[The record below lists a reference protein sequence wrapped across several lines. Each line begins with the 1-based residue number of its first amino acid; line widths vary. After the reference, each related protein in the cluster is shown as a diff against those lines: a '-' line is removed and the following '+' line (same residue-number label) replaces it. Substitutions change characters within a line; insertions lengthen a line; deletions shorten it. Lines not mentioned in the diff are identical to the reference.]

1 MDWLRWWHGTV
12 TDPKFQRVARMA
24 GASTGEVIAVWAC
37 LLERASSVTAGD
49 APVTSRGDAETRG
62 SVAGFDCD
70 DHDVLLG
77 FEDGTTAK
85 IFAALEDRG
94 LLMEGRI
101 ARWEE
106 RQPVR
111 VDSSKER
118 TRAWRERKKAQQ
130 DAPAVTPGDG
140 HVTKG
145 DALDT
150 DTEGDKK
157 EPPFVPPE
165 GGKASKPKAK
175 PERSKPKRVLP
186 DPFLVST
193 ELLQWAK
200 ERVPLVNTDLE
211 TERFVNY
218 WKAEGKA
225 KADWPATWRNW
236 MLKVQGDMEKRS
248 PASAVRPAG
257 AHGGFNERD
266 YEKGIGNDGRF

>member
-62 SVAGFDCD
+62 SVTGFDCD

-94 LLMEGRI
+94 LLVEGRI

-111 VDSSKER
+111 ADSSKER
-118 TRAWRERKKAQQ
+118 TRAWRARKKGQQ
-130 DAPAVTPGDG
+130 EAPEVTPGDDG
-140 HVTKG
+140 VTQG
-145 DALDT
+145 DALDK
-150 DTEGDKK
+150 EGDKRS
-157 EPPFVPPE
+157 PPSSPPP
-165 GGKASKPKAK
+165 GKAAPKPRAKSERAKPKTK
-175 PERSKPKRVLP
+175 VP
-186 DPFLVST
+186 DPFLVT
-193 ELLQWAK
+193 TGMLDWAR
-200 ERVPLVNTDLE
+200 ERGLAVNTDTE
-211 TERFVNY
+211 TERFLNY
-218 WKAEGKA
+218 FRGEGKT
-225 KADWPATWRNW
+225 KADWAATWRNW
-236 MLKVQGDMEKRS
+236 MLKAQEDLEQRAPRRS
-248 PASAVRPAG
+248 QKG
-257 AHGGFNERD
+257 THGPDLDDTNWA
-266 YEKGIGNDGRF
+266 NDEGGGL

>member
-85 IFAALEDRG
+85 ILAALEDRG

-157 EPPFVPPE
+157 EPP
-165 GGKASKPKAK
+165 
-175 PERSKPKRVLP
+175 L
-186 DPFLVST
+186 
-193 ELLQWAK
+193 
-200 ERVPLVNTDLE
+200 
-211 TERFVNY
+211 
-218 WKAEGKA
+218 
-225 KADWPATWRNW
+225 
-236 MLKVQGDMEKRS
+236 S
-248 PASAVRPAG
+248 P
-257 AHGGFNERD
+257 
-266 YEKGIGNDGRF
+266 